1 MESNELHS
9 GVTAGTLAPGLL
21 VHERLALMNLFARS
35 NGFGDPPKLSDEVL
49 GTSDA
54 LRSIEIMCYRAVK
67 FSLVIWV
74 KLVQFMALSD

>member
-1 MESNELHS
+1 
-9 GVTAGTLAPGLL
+9 
-21 VHERLALMNLFARS
+21 MNLFARS
-35 NGFGDPPKLSDEVL
+35 NGFGDPAKLSDGVL